1 MNFNLI
7 LRFSYIL
14 VIKDELAQAHAKHGV
29 PSEKSTKHND
39 HHQQHM
45 EQTILKLK
53 CIVERLQAENKYL
66 KDSKRAPSAVPST
79 ASYMSQPDRKKEEL
93 FEKLKIE
100 HEKLQKTRDEM
111 LGQISSLEIEL
122 QLSQAQT
129 INVSCPHCN
138 KNFAEMAAQDA
149 DVLSQQLQQ
158 KTLLLEKA
166 KALLTRAAAK
176 EKHLREQIFILKK
189 RVCDLEGVPVISEEN
204 SESG

>member
-1 MNFNLI
+1 
-7 LRFSYIL
+7 
-14 VIKDELAQAHAKHGV
+14 
-29 PSEKSTKHND
+29 
-39 HHQQHM
+39 M

-53 CIVERLQAENKYL
+53 CIIERLQVENKYL
-66 KDSKRAPSAVPST
+66 KDSKRPPTAVPST
-79 ASYMSQPDRKKEEL
+79 ATYMSQPDRKKEEL

-100 HEKLQKTRDEM
+100 HEKLQKTHND
-111 LGQISSLEIEL
+111 LLDKISSLEIEL
-122 QLSQAQT
+122 QLSQAQA

-138 KNFAEMAAQDA
+138 KNFAEMATQDA

-158 KTLLLEKA
+158 KTILLEKA

-176 EKHLREQIFILKK
+176 EKHLREQIFVLKK